1 MKKNNLIE
9 GSNYG
14 KSDEYLNTVNVKD
27 FIESVTNILYGM
39 GEQDMAIW
47 WKNASLSCLNS
58 VNGMKTPQKK
68 NKITKCIEKLLT
80 ELKSKFKPEDKTQF
94 EKNLKER
101 HCFNN
106 EKPDECYERIF
117 NKLF

>member
-1 MKKNNLIE
+1 
-9 GSNYG
+9 
-14 KSDEYLNTVNVKD
+14 
-27 FIESVTNILYGM
+27 
-39 GEQDMAIW
+39 
-47 WKNASLSCLNS
+47 
-58 VNGMKTPQKK
+58 MKTPKKK

-117 NKLF
+117 NRNSKWMYICYYKCNNCTVLV